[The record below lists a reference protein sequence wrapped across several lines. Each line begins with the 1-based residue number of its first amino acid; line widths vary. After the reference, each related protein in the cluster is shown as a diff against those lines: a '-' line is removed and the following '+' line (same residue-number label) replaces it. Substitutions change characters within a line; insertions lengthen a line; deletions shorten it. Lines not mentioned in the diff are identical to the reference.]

1 MLRTNAD
8 VVFSDIE
15 IERQDGKLFYWPAHP
30 EWMAQQP
37 GQIVHVGSH
46 VGLWKTESLRAIGGY
61 YGGFNLGAD
70 TVVVGLMAR
79 LGRAAFVREG
89 LYRAKRSPES
99 MTSKHDTNMQSP
111 ARKKAWEDIYAMWAE
126 VKSAENPVK
135 KAHEILTRGAAKAD
149 VEILTEILGKTG

>member
-15 IERQDGKLFYWPAHP
+15 IEQQNGKVFYYPAHP
-30 EWMAQQP
+30 EWMGQQP
-37 GQIVHVGSH
+37 NQIVHVGSH

-61 YGGFNLGAD
+61 YGGFKLGAD

-89 LYRAKRSPES
+89 LYRAKRSSES

-111 ARKKAWEDIYAMWAE
+111 ARKQAWKEIYALWDE
-126 VKSAENPVK
+126 VKKAENPVK
-135 KAHEILTRGAAKAD
+135 KAHELMVKRAAKANFD
-149 VEILTEILGKTG
+149 ILTEILEKTA